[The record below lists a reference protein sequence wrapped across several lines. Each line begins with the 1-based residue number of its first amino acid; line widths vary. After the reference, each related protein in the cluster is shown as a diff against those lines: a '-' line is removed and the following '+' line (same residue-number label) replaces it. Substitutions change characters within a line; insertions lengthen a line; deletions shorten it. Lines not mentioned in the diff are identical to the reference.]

1 METRKRWQL
10 YLIVVV
16 VLLTIYNILP
26 TIFYYSKPLHEP
38 IGEREGNRVAVS
50 IAKRV
55 NSLEGDAIDW
65 LRSFFRLLKIKPSS
79 LTFNLESPEVITL
92 QFKSNEEAETLRRY
106 QPRSAQFL
114 FSIFSKVG
122 PSRRGDSS
130 LQSNCS
136 RPRHRNCSGCGRNE
150 RKCGIY
156 AGRSRQ
162 SERSRSA
169 RDH

>member
-38 IGEREGNRVAVS
+38 IGEREGNRVALS

-65 LRSFFRLLKIKPSS
+65 LRSFFRLLKIKPSNASICVAIRSRNQRSWLMTTAHPAKFSNASSRARIVFTSKS
-79 LTFNLESPEVITL
+79 LVAS
-92 QFKSNEEAETLRRY
+92 S
-106 QPRSAQFL
+106 
-114 FSIFSKVG
+114 
-122 PSRRGDSS
+122 SRRTLASS
-130 LQSNCS
+130 FSL
-136 RPRHRNCSGCGRNE
+136 RP
-150 RKCGIY
+150 
-156 AGRSRQ
+156 
-162 SERSRSA
+162 
-169 RDH
+169 